1 MLVGCLLD
9 LGVGT
14 LSKAMDTSLLSMMC
28 DRMVSLLRTVQWF
41 LKRRR
46 RMGQGFLAVTV
57 LVISLIASDLQCG
70 AEELGPKLP
79 AWMVSPPSMRIP
91 PWELM
96 GQELMEGSPNRV
108 FAIDAPSS
116 TIERVSGEEK
126 GPRIPEPMVFDLVR
140 PLGAKRGEA
149 EFNTLGRIPLMRKAR
164 RVDDVS
170 DPLGF
175 VRRSQDRQGIE
186 WAPEIEYV
194 LTDGLA
200 VEFELPLENVSVE
213 AYKAA
218 GQATFGTLW
227 DHRFIHGA
235 QVIAQYNIDPRFW
248 TTTWL
253 YLAGFRID
261 KTWSVLGMF
270 GPRFEH
276 GSSNG
281 GFHKELLSN
290 VTLFADVT
298 NRMVA
303 GVETNFWQVLG
314 GHSAVLVMPQVHYE
328 VDFHWMIQGGIGV
341 RITNDLTLPE
351 IGFRLI
357 REF

>member
-1 MLVGCLLD
+1 
-9 LGVGT
+9 
-14 LSKAMDTSLLSMMC
+14 MM
-28 DRMVSLLRTVQWF
+28 
-41 LKRRR
+41 
-46 RMGQGFLAVTV
+46 V
-57 LVISLIASDLQCG
+57 LVIGLCVSDLPCD

-96 GQELMEGSPNRV
+96 GQELREGPPNRV
-108 FAIDAPSS
+108 FAVDTPAS

-126 GPRIPEPMVFDLVR
+126 GPRIPDPMVFDLIR

-149 EFNTLGRIPLMRKAR
+149 EFNSLARIPLRRKTR
-164 RVDDVS
+164 QVDGVS
-170 DPLGF
+170 DPLGL
-175 VRRSQDRQGIE
+175 VRRSPDRQGIE

-194 LTDGLA
+194 LADGLA
-200 VEFELPLENVSVE
+200 VEVELPMESFSVE
-213 AYKAA
+213 AYKVA

-253 YLAGFRID
+253 YLAGVRID
-261 KTWSVLGMF
+261 QTWSIFGMF

-276 GSSNG
+276 GSSIG
-281 GFHKELLSN
+281 GLHKELLSN

-303 GVETNFWQVLG
+303 GVETNFGQVLG
-314 GHSAVLVMPQVHYE
+314 GHSALLVMPQVHYE
-328 VDFHWMIQGGIGV
+328 VDLHWMIQGGIGV

>member
-1 MLVGCLLD
+1 MTLHLLF
-9 LGVGT
+9 T
-14 LSKAMDTSLLSMMC
+14 NRSFT
-28 DRMVSLLRTVQWF
+28 
-41 LKRRR
+41 KRRCW
-46 RMGQGFLAVTV
+46 MSWGIFSVMV
-57 LVISLIASDLQCG
+57 LGISLCVSDLRCG

-96 GQELMEGSPNRV
+96 GQELLEGPTNRV
-108 FAIDAPSS
+108 FTVDGPSS

-140 PLGAKRGEA
+140 PLGAKRGEL
-149 EFNTLGRIPLMRKAR
+149 EFNTLGRIPLMRKTR
-164 RVDDVS
+164 RVDGVADPVS
-170 DPLGF
+170 L
-175 VRRSQDRQGIE
+175 VRRPDRRGIE

-194 LTDGLA
+194 VTDGLA
-200 VEFELPLENVSVE
+200 VEVELPMESLSVE

-227 DHRFIHGA
+227 HHRFIHGA
-235 QVIAQYNIDPRFW
+235 QVIAEYNLNPRFLA
-248 TTTWL
+248 TTWL
-253 YLAGFRID
+253 YLTGFRID

-276 GSSNG
+276 GSPNG
-281 GFHKELLSN
+281 RFHKELLGN

-298 NRMVA
+298 DRVVA
-303 GVETNFWQVLG
+303 GVETNFGQVVG
-314 GHSAVLVMPQVHYE
+314 GHSALLVMPQIHYE
-328 VDFHWMIQGGIGV
+328 VDYHWMIQGGIGM
-341 RITNDLTLPE
+341 RISNDLTSPE

>member
-1 MLVGCLLD
+1 MSGPPRSSD
-9 LGVGT
+9 LT
-14 LSKAMDTSLLSMMC
+14 LPLSC
-28 DRMVSLLRTVQWF
+28 TIQWF
-41 LKRRR
+41 LKHRC
-46 RMGQGFLAVTV
+46 RMGQGIFTVTV
-57 LVISLIASDLQCG
+57 LVISLIVSDLRCG
-70 AEELGPKLP
+70 AGEVGPKLP
-79 AWMVSPPSMRIP
+79 VWMTAPPLMRTPPWKSMGQDFLERPRNPVFTADIP
-91 PWELM
+91 P
-96 GQELMEGSPNRV
+96 
-108 FAIDAPSS
+108 S

-126 GPRIPEPMVFDLVR
+126 GPRIPEPMMFDLIR

-149 EFNTLGRIPLMRKAR
+149 EFNTLGRIPLTGKTR
-164 RVDDVS
+164 RVDGVS
-170 DPLGF
+170 DPLGL
-175 VRRSQDRQGIE
+175 VRRSPDRQGIE

-200 VEFELPLENVSVE
+200 VEFELPLENLSVE

-281 GFHKELLSN
+281 RFHKELLSN
-290 VTLFADVT
+290 VTMFADVT
-298 NRMVA
+298 NRVVA
-303 GVETNFWQVLG
+303 AVETNFGQVLG
-314 GHSAVLVMPQVHYE
+314 GHSALSVMPQIHYE

-341 RITNDLTLPE
+341 QITNDLALPE

>member
-1 MLVGCLLD
+1 
-9 LGVGT
+9 
-14 LSKAMDTSLLSMMC
+14 
-28 DRMVSLLRTVQWF
+28 
-41 LKRRR
+41 
-46 RMGQGFLAVTV
+46 MGQGILTVTV
-57 LVISLIASDLQCG
+57 LVISLIVSDLRCG
-70 AEELGPKLP
+70 AEEVGPKLP
-79 AWMVSPPSMRIP
+79 VWMTSPPSMRTP
-91 PWELM
+91 PWESI
-96 GQELMEGSPNRV
+96 GQDFLERPRNPVLAVGTP
-108 FAIDAPSS
+108 PS

-126 GPRIPEPMVFDLVR
+126 GPRIPEPMVFDLIR

-149 EFNTLGRIPLMRKAR
+149 EFNSLGRIPLSRKAKQ
-164 RVDDVS
+164 VDGAS
-170 DPLGF
+170 DPLGL

-186 WAPEIEYV
+186 WAPEIEYAV
-194 LTDGLA
+194 ADGLA
-200 VEFELPLENVSVE
+200 VEFELPMESFSVE
-213 AYKAA
+213 AYKMA

-281 GFHKELLSN
+281 RFHKELLSN

-298 NRMVA
+298 NRVVA
-303 GVETNFWQVLG
+303 AVETNFWQVLG
-314 GHSAVLVMPQVHYE
+314 GRSAVLVMPQIHYE

-341 RITNDLTLPE
+341 RVTNDLTLPE

>member
-1 MLVGCLLD
+1 MGEGIVAAICMVIG
-9 LGVGT
+9 
-14 LSKAMDTSLLSMMC
+14 LSVFDPRC
-28 DRMVSLLRTVQWF
+28 DADEQS
-41 LKRRR
+41 
-46 RMGQGFLAVTV
+46 
-57 LVISLIASDLQCG
+57 
-70 AEELGPKLP
+70 PKLP
-79 AWMVSPPSMRIP
+79 AWMAQHPAPSVRTP
-91 PWELM
+91 PWELS
-96 GQELMEGSPNRV
+96 EREPLEHLPNRV
-108 FAIDAPSS
+108 FAVDAPSL

-149 EFNTLGRIPLMRKAR
+149 EFNTLGVIPLTRKSR
-164 RVDDVS
+164 RVDDAS
-170 DPLGF
+170 DPLGL
-175 VRRSQDRQGIE
+175 VRRSSDRRGVE

-194 LTDGLA
+194 LADGLA
-200 VEFELPLENVSVE
+200 VEFELPMENISVE
-213 AYKAA
+213 AYKVA

-227 DHRFIHGA
+227 QHHFIHGA
-235 QVIAQYNIDPRFW
+235 QVIAQYNGDPRFW
-248 TTTWL
+248 TTAWL

-261 KTWSVLGMF
+261 KTWSVFGMF

-276 GSSNG
+276 GSSLSG
-281 GFHKELLSN
+281 LHKELLSN

-303 GVETNFWQVLG
+303 GVETNVGQVLG
-314 GHSAVLVMPQVHYE
+314 GHTSLLVMPQVHYE
-328 VDFHWMIQGGIGV
+328 VDLHWMIQGGIGV

>member
-1 MLVGCLLD
+1 MICDMTFPLLF
-9 LGVGT
+9 T
-14 LSKAMDTSLLSMMC
+14 TQS
-28 DRMVSLLRTVQWF
+28 F
-41 LKRRR
+41 LKRRC
-46 RMGQGFLAVTV
+46 RMGRGILSVMV
-57 LVISLIASDLQCG
+57 LVIGLCVADLRCG

-79 AWMVSPPSMRIP
+79 AWMASPPSMRTP

-96 GQELMEGSPNRV
+96 GRELMERPRNPV
-108 FAIDAPSS
+108 FAVDTPPS

-140 PLGAKRGEA
+140 PLGAKRGEL
-149 EFNTLGRIPLMRKAR
+149 EFNTLGRIPLTRKTR
-164 RVDDVS
+164 RVDGVS
-170 DPLGF
+170 DPVSLL
-175 VRRSQDRQGIE
+175 RRPDRQGIE

-200 VEFELPLENVSVE
+200 VEVELPMENVSVE

-227 DHRFIHGA
+227 NHRFIHGA
-235 QVIAQYNIDPRFW
+235 QVIAEYSIDPRFW

-276 GSSNG
+276 GSPNG
-281 GFHKELLSN
+281 RFHKELLSN

-298 NRMVA
+298 DRVVA
-303 GVETNFWQVLG
+303 GVETNFGQALG
-314 GHSAVLVMPQVHYE
+314 GHSALLVMPQIHYE

-341 RITNDLTLPE
+341 RITSDLTSPE

>member
-1 MLVGCLLD
+1 M
-9 LGVGT
+9 
-14 LSKAMDTSLLSMMC
+14 AEW
-28 DRMVSLLRTVQWF
+28 RILLRVIFDMTLPLLFTTQSF
-41 LKRRR
+41 LKRRC
-46 RMGQGFLAVTV
+46 RMGRGILVVTG
-57 LVISLIASDLQCG
+57 LVIGLIVFELRCS

-79 AWMVSPPSMRIP
+79 AWMAPPPAMRVP

-96 GQELMEGSPNRV
+96 GRELMERPSNRV
-108 FAIDAPSS
+108 FTVDAPSS

-126 GPRIPEPMVFDLVR
+126 GPRIPEPMVFDLIR

-149 EFNTLGRIPLMRKAR
+149 EFNTLGRIPLTRTTR
-164 RVDDVS
+164 RVDGVS
-170 DPLGF
+170 DPLGL
-175 VRRSQDRQGIE
+175 VRRSPDRQGIE
-186 WAPEIEYV
+186 WAPEIEYA

-200 VEFELPLENVSVE
+200 VEFELPLENLSVE

-298 NRMVA
+298 NRVVA
-303 GVETNFWQVLG
+303 AVETNFGQVLG
-314 GHSAVLVMPQVHYE
+314 GHSALLVMPQIHYE
-328 VDFHWMIQGGIGV
+328 VDFHWMIQGGVGV

>member
-1 MLVGCLLD
+1 MTLPLL
-9 LGVGT
+9 LT
-14 LSKAMDTSLLSMMC
+14 IRS
-28 DRMVSLLRTVQWF
+28 F
-41 LKRRR
+41 LKRRC
-46 RMGQGFLAVTV
+46 RMGRGILTVTGLV
-57 LVISLIASDLQCG
+57 LGLIVFDLRCS
-70 AEELGPKLP
+70 AEEVGPKLP
-79 AWMVSPPSMRIP
+79 AWMASPPSMRTP

-96 GQELMEGSPNRV
+96 GQEVIERPRNPV
-108 FAIDAPSS
+108 FAVDAPSA

-149 EFNTLGRIPLMRKAR
+149 ELNTLGRLPLARKAR
-164 RVDDVS
+164 QVDDQVG
-170 DPLGF
+170 L
-175 VRRSQDRQGIE
+175 VRRSRDRQGIE
-186 WAPEIEYV
+186 WAPEIEYAV
-194 LTDGLA
+194 MDGLA
-200 VEFELPLENVSVE
+200 AEFELPMENFSVE

-227 DHRFIHGA
+227 NHRFIHGA
-235 QVIAQYNIDPRFW
+235 QVIAQYNVDPRFW

-281 GFHKELLSN
+281 GFHKELLGN

-298 NRMVA
+298 NRVVA
-303 GVETNFWQVLG
+303 GVETNFAQVLG
-314 GHSAVLVMPQVHYE
+314 GQAALLVMPQVHYE

-341 RITNDLTLPE
+341 RISNDLTLPE